1 MKKIGRLIVQTFN
14 PQERAA
20 APHSQLEADA
30 SSQDVGGLKD
40 TSLYDDI
47 HAPEESTEL
56 PQKGTVAKLLDTFSR
71 KPAQK
76 HADQVRRGVVGGGE
90 GVGR

>member
-1 MKKIGRLIVQTFN
+1 M
-14 PQERAA
+14 
-20 APHSQLEADA
+20 
-30 SSQDVGGLKD
+30 GGLKD

-76 HADQVRRGVVGGGE
+76 PAQKHADQVRRCVVGGGE